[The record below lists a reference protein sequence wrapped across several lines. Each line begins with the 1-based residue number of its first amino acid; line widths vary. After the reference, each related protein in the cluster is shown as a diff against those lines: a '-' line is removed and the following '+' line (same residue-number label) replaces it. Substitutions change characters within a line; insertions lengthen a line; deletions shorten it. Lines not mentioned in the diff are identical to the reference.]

1 MQFPFDVQE
10 CLLELVL
17 PDHFIFDDENGVRT
31 NKTINI
37 SPRCEDTKRSP
48 LYTGALKEMKI
59 EQVRSWVL
67 SDVLVEV
74 IECTQMLERNFSSDE
89 WSVSDVSIS
98 SNEYEFTVFDK
109 MGKRCDY

>member
-1 MQFPFDVQE
+1 M
-10 CLLELVL
+10 L

-31 NKTINI
+31 KRKINI
-37 SPRCEDTKRSP
+37 SPKCEDKKRSP
-48 LYTGALKEMKI
+48 LYRGALKEMKV

-67 SDVLVEV
+67 SDVLLEV
-74 IECTQMLERNFSSDE
+74 IECTQMLERNFSNDE